1 MNTQSREYW
10 EKNKPTDLG
19 ASNCPLCQEAENI
32 LYETKH
38 WKIIKNKYPILG
50 LDNHCMAIPK
60 EHVIF
65 AKDLSDVQYLDYK
78 NVEHY
83 MFSYFKNSDYFT
95 FMRESL
101 SGRSLEHLHYHFL
114 PGQIWYKDVES
125 MLQKQAF

>member
-1 MNTQSREYW
+1 
-10 EKNKPTDLG
+10 
-19 ASNCPLCQEAENI
+19 
-32 LYETKH
+32 
-38 WKIIKNKYPILG
+38 
-50 LDNHCMAIPK
+50 MAIPK

-114 PGQIWYKDVES
+114 P
-125 MLQKQAF
+125 